1 MFSLRVLTRVGSEHW
16 IKIKPSTLLEEIV
29 SKLERGEATLDE
41 SLKLFEEGSKLVAQ
55 CSSMLD
61 KAEQKVIRLEESG
74 HKKTGEEA

>member
-1 MFSLRVLTRVGSEHW
+1 MAEKKVTFEQGMER
-16 IKIKPSTLLEEIV
+16 LEAIV
-29 SKLERGEATLDE
+29 SRLERGEATLDE

-74 HKKTGEEA
+74 HKNAGEEV

>member
-1 MFSLRVLTRVGSEHW
+1 MAEKKVTFEQGMER
-16 IKIKPSTLLEEIV
+16 LEEIV

-74 HKKTGEEA
+74 RKNAGDEV

>member
-1 MFSLRVLTRVGSEHW
+1 MAEKKVTFEQGMER
-16 IKIKPSTLLEEIV
+16 LEEIV

-74 HKKTGEEA
+74 HKKAGEEA

>member
-1 MFSLRVLTRVGSEHW
+1 MAEKKVTFEQGMER
-16 IKIKPSTLLEEIV
+16 LEEIV

-74 HKKTGEEA
+74 RENTGDEA